1 MQKWNRDLRFNDYFN
16 DWLYAKDGYYANY
29 KAIGKDGDFYTSVS
43 TSRFFGGAI
52 ANHFVRRVNAGEL
65 PEDTLIVEIGAHKG
79 YLLADFIQ
87 FVYTLKPE
95 LLGTL
100 RFAII
105 ERFDSLRQTQKE
117 YLSQSFGDAVTI
129 EHYRDLGELK
139 ADNAFVIANEI
150 FDAFPCTLVYKGREA
165 VVKDHAIEWSDDV
178 EPHTKA
184 IMERYHIEKGEIGLG
199 YESFAGVMGKSFDT
213 CEFVTFD
220 YGDILPRNDFSARV
234 YKSHNVYPLFE
245 ADLKTLYKNSDITY
259 DVHFQH
265 LIDAFE
271 SEGFIKEKYATQMVA
286 LNDFGIT
293 ELLEILEKNVTYE
306 QYLKEVGKVKTL
318 LNPAFLGERFKMVNF
333 LKGRR
338 DQ

>member
-1 MQKWNRDLRFNDYFN
+1 MRFNDYFA
-16 DWLYAKDGYYANY
+16 DWLYAEDGYYANY

-43 TSRFFGGAI
+43 TSKFFGGTI
-52 ANHFVRRVNAGEL
+52 ANHFVRRIESGEL
-65 PEDTLIVEIGAHKG
+65 PEDTLIVEVGAHKG

-95 LLGTL
+95 LLETL

-105 ERFDSLRQTQKE
+105 ERFDALQQTQKE
-117 YLSQSFGDAVTI
+117 YLAQSFGDAVEIT
-129 EHYRDLGELK
+129 HYKDLSELK
-139 ADNAFVIANEI
+139 ADNAFIIANEI
-150 FDAFPCTLVYKGREA
+150 FDAFPCTLVYKGQEA
-165 VVKDHAIEWSDDV
+165 VVTDHAIEWSDEV
-178 EPHTKA
+178 EPYTKT
-184 IMERYHIEKGEIGLG
+184 IMERYNIEKGEIGLG
-199 YESFAGVMGKSFDT
+199 YEDFAKVMGESFKR

-234 YKSHNVYPLFE
+234 YKRHEVFPLFE
-245 ADLKTLYKNSDITY
+245 ADLKSLYKNSDITY

-271 SEGFIKEKYATQMVA
+271 SQGFTKEKYATQMVA

-293 ELLEILEKNVTYE
+293 ELLEILESKVSYD

-333 LKGRR
+333 VKGWH
-338 DQ
+338 QG